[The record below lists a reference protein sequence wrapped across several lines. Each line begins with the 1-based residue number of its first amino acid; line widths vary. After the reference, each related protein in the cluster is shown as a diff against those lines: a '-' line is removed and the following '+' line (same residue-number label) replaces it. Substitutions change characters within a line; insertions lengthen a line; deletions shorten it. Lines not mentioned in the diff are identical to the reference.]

1 MVEQLSRNS
10 AEKEVFMKKAMILGM
25 SIILLGFLG
34 VSFSYGAATI
44 KVGFVDTYSGPPS
57 VYTFDV
63 IDAFKMAIQ
72 TINAKGGVLGKK
84 IEYTTRDEKFNPAT
98 GLAMAKE
105 LVMKEEVDLLAGTIN
120 SATTLAVSDFAGKEK
135 IPFLCTFAKSQKITG
150 EQGHRYVFGIAE
162 NTRMIGKATA
172 SAIAKK
178 PYKKFWVAGEDYEYG
193 HAVGDSSWEYTKA
206 MKPDAQ
212 LLGQT
217 WWKVGEA
224 DLAPYITP
232 IVQAKPDMLFMATGG
247 VGNLNFLKLAKAM
260 DLMKHMNI
268 NLHTS
273 IELSNL
279 QALGKDGPEGVWG
292 TVNYLFYYPETPENK
307 AFVDEF
313 RKLYNRPPKVGALY
327 GYAAAHLIAKAY
339 QKAGKIDKEAFIT
352 AMEGLTVDSPV
363 GKLEMRACDHQLM
376 LPMFFGVTKK
386 SPQYEYLIA
395 GDIMTIAGKDY
406 LPTCEEIKKVRK

>member
-1 MVEQLSRNS
+1 
-10 AEKEVFMKKAMILGM
+10 MKKATMLGVGVV
-25 SIILLGFLG
+25 LVGFLTA
-34 VSFSYGAATI
+34 SFSFGGNTI

-63 IDAFKMAIQ
+63 LDGFKMAMQ
-72 TINAKGGVLGKK
+72 NINAKGGVLGKK
-84 IEYTTRDEKFNPAT
+84 MEYTTRDEKFKPDV

-105 LVMKEEVDLLAGTIN
+105 LVMREEVDILAGTIN
-120 SATTLAVSDFAGKEK
+120 SSATLAVSDFAKKEK
-135 IPFLCTFAKSQKITG
+135 IPFICTFAKSEKITG
-150 EQGHRYVFGIAE
+150 EQGHRYVFSVAE
-162 NTRMIGKATA
+162 NTRMIGKAIA
-172 SAIAKK
+172 QVIAKK
-178 PYKKFWVAGEDYEYG
+178 PYTKFWVAGEDYEYG
-193 HAVGDSSWEYTKA
+193 HAVGDASWRYTKTL
-206 MKPDAQ
+206 KPEAQ

-232 IVQAKPDMLFMATGG
+232 ILQAKPDMLYVATGG

-260 DLMKHMNI
+260 DLTKQMGI
-268 NLHTS
+268 YLHTA

-279 QALGKDGPEGVWG
+279 QALGKDGPEGVMG
-292 TVNYLFYYPETPENK
+292 TANYLFYYPETPENK

-327 GYAAAHLIAKAY
+327 GYAAAQLIARAY
-339 QKAGKIDKEAFIT
+339 QKAGAIDREKFVT

-363 GKLEMRACDHQLM
+363 GQLEMRACDHQLM

-395 GDIMTIAGKDY
+395 GDPIAIPGKDY
-406 LPTCEEIKKVRK
+406 LPSCDEIVKVRK